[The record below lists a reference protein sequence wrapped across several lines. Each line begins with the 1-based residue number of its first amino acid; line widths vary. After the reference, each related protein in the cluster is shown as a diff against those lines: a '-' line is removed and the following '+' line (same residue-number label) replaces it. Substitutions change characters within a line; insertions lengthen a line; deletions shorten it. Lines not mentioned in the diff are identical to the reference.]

1 MKAYKGF
8 NKDMTCRGFQYEVG
22 KTYETDEADLCNSG
36 FHACKNPLDCFKY
49 YSPAKSK
56 YCAVEIED
64 NGQRHTDDSKV
75 VGKKIKIVAELSV
88 AQICKIH
95 FDYVKKRCIP
105 AKSTAAGDRESAFAG
120 HSGNASAGK
129 YGNASAGDGG
139 NAFAGDGGN
148 AFAGMCG
155 NASAG
160 MYGNASA
167 GKYGNAS
174 AGKYG
179 NAFAGRSGNAFA
191 GNCGN
196 ASAGKYGN
204 AFAGNCGNAF
214 AGNCG
219 NASAGDGGN
228 AFAGDGGNASA
239 GRGGVSASRGSAD
252 VGGNGV
258 AVVRG
263 YDVKVK
269 GGIGSVLVVVIED
282 ENDGNIKEWKAAVVD
297 GVTVKADTYYTLKD
311 GVFAEV
317 AE

>member
-8 NKDMTCRGFQYEVG
+8 NKDMTCRGFQYEIG

-148 AFAGMCG
+148 A
-155 NASAG
+155 
-160 MYGNASA
+160 
-167 GKYGNAS
+167 
-174 AGKYG
+174 
-179 NAFAGRSGNAFA
+179 
-191 GNCGN
+191 
-196 ASAGKYGN
+196 
-204 AFAGNCGNAF
+204 
-214 AGNCG
+214 
-219 NASAGDGGN
+219 
-228 AFAGDGGNASA
+228 SA

-263 YDVKVK
+263 YDVKAK
-269 GGIGSVLVVVIED
+269 GGIGSVLVVVIEN

>member
-8 NKDMTCRGFQYEVG
+8 NKDMTCRGFQYEIG

-36 FHACKNPLDCFKY
+36 FHACENPLDCFKY

-75 VGKKIKIVAELSV
+75 VGKKIKIGAELSV

-95 FDYVKKRCIP
+95 FDYVKERCIP
-105 AKSTAAGDRESAFAG
+105 AKSTAAGDRESASAG
-120 HSGNASAGK
+120 EYGSASAGE
-129 YGNASAGDGG
+129 YGSASAGNGGSAAAGNGGSASAGDGG
-139 NAFAGDGGN
+139 S
-148 AFAGMCG
+148 
-155 NASAG
+155 ASAG
-160 MYGNASA
+160 TDGSASAGWGGNASA

-179 NAFAGRSGNAFA
+179 I
-191 GNCGN
+191 
-196 ASAGKYGN
+196 ASAGKYGI
-204 AFAGNCGNAF
+204 
-214 AGNCG
+214 
-219 NASAGDGGN
+219 ASAGKYGI
-228 AFAGDGGNASA
+228 ASA
-239 GRGGVSASRGSAD
+239 GRYGVSASRGSAD

-263 YDVKVK
+263 YDVKAK
-269 GGIGSVLVVVIED
+269 GGIGSVLVVVIEN

-311 GVFAEV
+311 GVFTEV